1 MLVLL
6 IGTDW
11 FGYHSLNLTFSPPR
25 HCPSTI
31 IRHGMA
37 GSPSLRWEG
46 KTKTTIRSEAEEL
59 IRCALFV
66 VVVVV
71 GDLTYSLLLCVF
83 YASCQCLVQFFLSD
97 CCSGDDIFAKRQ
109 SNV

>member
-31 IRHGMA
+31 IRHGMT
-37 GSPSLRWEG
+37 GSPSLQWEG

-59 IRCALFV
+59 IICALFV
-66 VVVVV
+66 
-71 GDLTYSLLLCVF
+71 DLQSLAMYYLCIMPVSCSVFFYLIAVLVITYLLRDRVMFSKVIYL
-83 YASCQCLVQFFLSD
+83 
-97 CCSGDDIFAKRQ
+97 
-109 SNV
+109 